1 MHLSIYDWIFKTV
14 RIWMAIGA
22 GEGTAEREKSDSKTK
37 KVRGTDS
44 YLGMGWVNVSF
55 GGVDGGCR
63 GYLAFIWI
71 RKRAGKAVA
80 TTTKCPKLMHPL
92 IPSARISP

>member
-1 MHLSIYDWIFKTV
+1 
-14 RIWMAIGA
+14 MAIGA
-22 GEGTAEREKSDSKTK
+22 GEGTAEREK
-37 KVRGTDS
+37 KVRATDS

-55 GGVDGGCR
+55 GGVDGGSR
-63 GYLAFIWI
+63 GYLAFIWV

-80 TTTKCPKLMHPL
+80 TTTKCPKLTHPL